1 MVADGGAGR
10 RRTEPA
16 VSEDL
21 TPGAMPGSL
30 PFDHDAIRRLLD
42 DRTAQRG
49 AAYQRQGRVRDLVIA
64 DNGRQINGLVRGTR
78 AKPYRVKVA
87 VNGSGKTLWV
97 MGSCSCPVSFD
108 CKHIAAVLYEA
119 LGRPSGAPLTVR
131 PSAAPTLPPPDPLA
145 GPLGYWLKA
154 VSAALP
160 VSVGGEAAERVIYL
174 LNTQTGDTRATLQ
187 IGIASGP
194 AAQSRRLRAATQ
206 IRHRYPGH
214 LDRGVRAA
222 RGHDHRAVAAERQSC
237 GRSRPP
243 CPMIRT

>member
-108 CKHIAAVLYEA
+108 CKHVAAVLYEA

-131 PSAAPTLPPPDPLA
+131 PSAPPTLPRPDLLA

-160 VSVGGEAAERVIYL
+160 VSIGGDAAERVIYL
-174 LNTQTGDTRATLQ
+174 LDTQTGDTRATLQ
-187 IGIASGP
+187 IGI
-194 AAQSRRLRAATQ
+194 QVVRRLKA
-206 IRHRYPGH
+206 G
-214 LDRGVRAA
+214 G
-222 RGHDHRAVAAERQSC
+222 
-237 GRSRPP
+237 
-243 CPMIRT
+243 

>member
-10 RRTEPA
+10 RRTETA

-64 DNGRQINGLVRGTR
+64 NNGRQINGSVRGTR

-97 MGSCSCPVSFD
+97 MGSVS
-108 CKHIAAVLYEA
+108 VL
-119 LGRPSGAPLTVR
+119 
-131 PSAAPTLPPPDPLA
+131 PTLRRSWREDCFHAAARWYSLA
-145 GPLGYWLKA
+145 PMFQGSRSPMRLMGWPA
-154 VSAALP
+154 MRVS
-160 VSVGGEAAERVIYL
+160 
-174 LNTQTGDTRATLQ
+174 T
-187 IGIASGP
+187 
-194 AAQSRRLRAATQ
+194 SRR
-206 IRHRYPGH
+206 
-214 LDRGVRAA
+214 
-222 RGHDHRAVAAERQSC
+222 
-237 GRSRPP
+237 
-243 CPMIRT
+243 